1 MSPMSES
8 LMPVGVEGFTCCV
21 GIFEM
26 MKGGYVKV
34 AKDKK
39 IGIYKITNTT
49 NNKVYIGQSQDI
61 VTRLRGHKA
70 TLKVNTHFNI
80 HLQRA
85 YNKYGINS
93 FSYETLEE
101 CSEDIINE
109 RESYWIEFYN
119 SRDRFH
125 GYNIDYGG
133 TKDVFSEEHKINISI
148 RRKGTYEID
157 ATDIEITYLEIQD
170 ILKQKTKNEKL
181 LLYAMFVNSKR
192 YSDDNS
198 AFYMSYKEMSRK
210 TGIKSKNTLIKIINQ
225 FISSGIIDI
234 VSRNTIQTNSYKINY
249 SIDDDNN
256 KEKFIVNKE
265 ETNYLNSFVKCLFKF
280 YDRKE
285 LKKMLN
291 ERYYLSICKLYKIIK

>member
-1 MSPMSES
+1 
-8 LMPVGVEGFTCCV
+8 
-21 GIFEM
+21 
-26 MKGGYVKV
+26 MKGGYAIM

-39 IGIYKITNTT
+39 IGIYKITNII

-61 VTRLRGHKA
+61 DTRLRGHKS
-70 TLKVNTHFNI
+70 TLKANTHFNI

-85 YNKYGINS
+85 YNKYGIDS
-93 FSYETLEE
+93 FTYEIQEE

-148 RRKGTYEID
+148 RRKGMYEID
-157 ATDIEITYLEIQD
+157 ATNIDITYLEILEV
-170 ILKQKTKNEKL
+170 LKQKTKNEKL
-181 LLYAMFVNSKR
+181 LLYAMLINSKR
-192 YSDDNS
+192 YSDDNGV
-198 AFYMSYKEMSRK
+198 FYMSYKEMSRK

-225 FISSGIIDI
+225 FNNSGIINI

-249 SIDDDNN
+249 SIDDDN

-265 ETNYLNSFVKCLFKF
+265 ENNYLNSFVKCLFKF
-280 YDRKE
+280 YNRKE

-291 ERYYLSICKLYKIIK
+291 ERYYLSICRLYKSIK